1 VNYFTLRTSIIWME
15 TIKDLYISA
24 RPARRRVKRT
34 LSRHRRMSESDPNVW
49 SGRALQ
55 EDFFELAD
63 VRSCINVS
71 GL

>member
-1 VNYFTLRTSIIWME
+1 MGRALALVV
-15 TIKDLYISA
+15 SA
-24 RPARRRVKRT
+24 AF
-34 LSRHRRMSESDPNVW
+34 DPYVW